1 MYDAIL
7 VPTDGNPGSERA
19 VRHAVDFAETY
30 DATLH
35 ALYVVDDGGGDDADA
50 TPGEG
55 DDELTERGK
64 QAIDLVREQA
74 ANTTV
79 PLVADLRQGDPAS
92 EILRYVE
99 TTGVDLVVMGT
110 HGRTGIERHLLG
122 SVAEQ
127 VVRAAS
133 VPVVT
138 LNLRGASDRV
148 TSEEEARAVAREAVF
163 DAFPVEQSDVTLD
176 PGAYREPHAWVFEGS
191 VGDRHVTVYVDRA
204 TGDPHVVR
212 APSGS

>member
-1 MYDAIL
+1 MYDAVL
-7 VPTDGNPGSERA
+7 VPTDGSPGSERA

-35 ALYVVDDGGGDDADA
+35 ALFVVDDGGDAEDDA
-50 TPGEG
+50 

-64 QAIDLVREQA
+64 QAIDLVREQTA
-74 ANTTV
+74 DTTV
-79 PLVADLRQGDPAS
+79 PLVAELRRGDPAS

-163 DAFPVEQSDVTLD
+163 DAYSAGSDDVDLD

-204 TGDPHVVR
+204 TGDPHVVA
-212 APSGS
+212 APDES

>member
-1 MYDAIL
+1 MYDAVL
-7 VPTDGNPGSERA
+7 VPTDGSPGSERA

-35 ALYVVDDGGGDDADA
+35 ALYVVDDDETDAGANPD
-50 TPGEG
+50 EG

-74 ANTTV
+74 ADTTV
-79 PLVADLRQGDPAS
+79 PLVADLRRGDPAS

-99 TTGVDLVVMGT
+99 TIGIDLVVMGT

-138 LNLRGASDRV
+138 LNLRGTSDHV
-148 TSEEEARAVAREAVF
+148 TSEEEARTVAREAVF

-176 PGAYREPHAWVFEGS
+176 PGAYREPHAWVFEGR
-191 VGDRHVTVYVDRA
+191 VVDRHVTVYVDRA
-204 TGDPHVVR
+204 TGEPHVVR
-212 APSGS
+212 APSES